1 MASNLFGR
9 YVWLIDLL
17 RQYKHLSY
25 KEINVRWQK
34 SGLSY
39 GEGDDLPLR
48 TFHNHRAAIKDIFD
62 VYIEI
67 DSEVPGYKYHIEE
80 PERLQGDAFRSW

>member
-25 KEINVRWQK
+25 KERNVRWQK

-48 TFHNHRAAIKDIFD
+48 TFHNHRAAIKDILT
-62 VYIEI
+62 YILKLTRKFQDI
-67 DSEVPGYKYHIEE
+67 NITLKSLNDFMAMRFVPG
-80 PERLQGDAFRSW
+80 